1 MIIKI
6 FRKFFLS
13 QQINEIKIKADLSLV
28 MKNKPP
34 LKHKLQIIQSN
45 LRPLNQTVLGL
56 QKFKILKAIR

>member
-28 MKNKPP
+28 MKNKAP

>member
-45 LRPLNQTVLGL
+45 LRSSNQTVRGL

>member
-1 MIIKI
+1 MIINI

-13 QQINEIKIKADLSLV
+13 HHEIKIKADLSLV

-45 LRPLNQTVLGL
+45 LRPSNQTVLGL